1 MNALMENRW
10 QGNVRELNHVI
21 ERAVLLA
28 QDTQIRLGDL
38 ALRTGPGVMPRLEE
52 MSLEEVESHLIRK
65 APDRYQGNVS
75 QAAHALGLP
84 LPSPPALWPATLS
97 LLSGADFSVC

>member
-1 MNALMENRW
+1 MENRW

-38 ALRTGPGVMPRLEE
+38 ALRLVDVGEVLGDNEPLALEPFDRDRDEAPVREERRSARRSLRRVPGPAGP
-52 MSLEEVESHLIRK
+52 
-65 APDRYQGNVS
+65 
-75 QAAHALGLP
+75 
-84 LPSPPALWPATLS
+84 
-97 LLSGADFSVC
+97 